1 MRSVVL
7 SAILSVASTCVPPL
21 LPPETALRTS
31 PWTVTKSMEVSTMDG
46 KKDFGVVTADMLQL
60 DSIWKWTGDDGLIV
74 ASASES
80 MLKYNALM
88 HGADKPVIFTVSG
101 LRRLARACRL
111 PPPASVPT

>member
-1 MRSVVL
+1 
-7 SAILSVASTCVPPL
+7 
-21 LPPETALRTS
+21 
-31 PWTVTKSMEVSTMDG
+31 MEVSTMDG

-88 HGADKPVIFTVSG
+88 HGADKPVIFTVRRPRG
-101 LRRLARACRL
+101 LASCLTSPTAIRSAVILVLNVPVTVA
-111 PPPASVPT
+111 ASVGFCCMISA